1 MQIRINSI
9 RSRTK
14 AMPVNAGLVAND
26 IQFMLHQ
33 LSMPVDP
40 RDTIKA
46 RRERAIRRA
55 GLTPAKGFRAWYQ
68 YPVAILAHEY
78 LSVVEAYKNHVRTL
92 ENTHR
97 ELANELQRLR
107 EANDLRERHA
117 NILAETALGRAQ
129 VDHSGF
135 RTTVETAREK

>member
-1 MQIRINSI
+1 MQIRINPI

-14 AMPVNAGLVAND
+14 AMQPMNAGLIAND

-33 LSMPVDP
+33 LSLPVDP

-78 LSVVEAYKNHVRTL
+78 LAVVAAYKNHVQVL
-92 ENTHR
+92 ERTHR
-97 ELANELQRLR
+97 DLADELQRLR
-107 EANDLRERHA
+107 EANDIRERHENFLA
-117 NILAETALGRAQ
+117 NAALGRDQANHLNPRE
-129 VDHSGF
+129 DTEG
-135 RTTVETAREK
+135 ARA